1 MNKIV
6 TAFVKGLALSCA
18 CVASAAHAGDD
29 LNLINADVEK
39 QAARIDQNYGVLLDT
54 QERNN
59 LKMALIVKKVTADD
73 TDRTVIEK
81 AKAAVV
87 TYEIT
92 DPVEQRKLLVELD
105 AAAEKKQGT
114 GHGGEVPDYP

>member
-1 MNKIV
+1 M

-18 CVASAAHAGDD
+18 CVSIAALAGDD

-39 QAARIDQNYGVLLDT
+39 QAAQIDQNYGVLLDT

-59 LKMALIVKKVTADD
+59 LKVALIVKKVTADG

-92 DPVEQRKLLVELD
+92 DPVEQRKLLVELET
-105 AAAEKKQGT
+105 AAQQKGT
-114 GHGGEVPDYP
+114 GNGGTVPDYP